1 MRIIDGS
8 SDVCSSDLVWLG
20 NATEVATHF
29 DLSDNFAFVAL
40 GRRRF
45 TLFPPGATAALYVGP
60 LNHTLAG
67 QPVSMVDP
75 LAPDRQRYPRYARRS
90 EERRVGKAFVSTCR
104 SRWSRYTSKKKHSHL
119 NNNHTETQLI
129 ILLQTPNYLYA
140 SHTPT

>member
-1 MRIIDGS
+1 MRISDWS

-29 DLSDNFAFVAL
+29 DLSDNFAVVAL

-45 TLFPPGATAALYVGP
+45 TLFPPGATADLYVGP

-75 LAPDRQRYPRYARRS
+75 LAPDRQRYPRYARA
-90 EERRVGKAFVSTCR
+90 EA
-104 SRWSRYTSKKKHSHL
+104 
-119 NNNHTETQLI
+119 QALI
-129 ILLQTPNYLYA
+129 ADLEPGDAIYIPALW
-140 SHTPT
+140 